1 MLKLA
6 VVILN
11 YGTPDL
17 AIKAAESVLRQLPA
31 RSRLILVDNAS
42 LDDSYSRF
50 LAWRATLGAAAPVD
64 IILSPRNGGYSA
76 GNNLGLEAARAE
88 FYILLNSDAFMRA
101 GSVSRLLEAMERS
114 TDVGVLGPRL
124 VGPDSRTLVSR
135 FRTPTPLTEFVEA
148 SGTDIFYRLFRAHVT
163 PIENND
169 PSVEPGWIGFPCIM
183 LRGAMIDEIGRLDE
197 RYFMY
202 FEDIAYCRRA
212 ARAGW
217 KLAQE
222 PDAVVDHLC
231 GKSSQVEENADLK
244 RRLPAYYYAS
254 RARFYRDEYGL
265 AGFFAAN
272 LLWYAGRLASYL
284 RVLTLR
290 KPTKVCAGRA
300 ADIWTDPDE
309 GRPAMPDSQA
319 SGRWR

>member
-17 AIKAAESVLRQLPA
+17 AIKAAESVLRQLPC
-31 RSRLILVDNAS
+31 RSQLILVDNAS
-42 LDDSYSRF
+42 PDDSHARF
-50 LAWRATLGAAAPVD
+50 LAWRATLGAGAPVD
-64 IILSPRNGGYSA
+64 VILSPRNGGYSA
-76 GNNLGLEAARAE
+76 GNNLGLKAARAE

-135 FRTPTPLTEFVEA
+135 FRTPTPLTEFIEA
-148 SGTDIFYRLFRAHVT
+148 SGTDIFYRFFRAHVT

-212 ARAGW
+212 VRAGW

-290 KPTKVCAGRA
+290 KPTKVCAARA
-300 ADIWTDPDE
+300 ADIWTNPDE
-309 GRPAMPDSQA
+309 GRPANA
-319 SGRWR
+319 G